1 MEDKVTIW
9 ITLGASYVMKT
20 SPMQL
25 AVSCRGGQGVLVV
38 WRQEHRLQSK
48 GNGMARD
55 HLQGSGKKSDTPLT
69 INTARLIMY
78 DIVYVCVHVYV

>member
-1 MEDKVTIW
+1 MS
-9 ITLGASYVMKT
+9 LGNYMNLELAKT
-20 SPMQL
+20 PAQNVPNDCFMTAL
-25 AVSCRGGQGVLVV
+25 GGVLMV